1 MEKVKNFWKNKSYA
15 ERRKIMVYTIAGVFC
30 IGLVALVIA
39 LNNPSTSKEVSDFSN
54 PDANEVAKYNSR
66 AEANNLGKK
75 DSADLNLA
83 MDNLFGESQET
94 APPYQE
100 PTTYY
105 EPNYSSSSNT
115 EYQQPDYSTAQN
127 SNSGGSSYNKH
138 STYGDYSMWQSEEP
152 KNNSVGY
159 TNKNM
164 PTSTSKGTKKIS
176 ESEYTEISTPPYEQ
190 PNYYNYGSS
199 SKDLS
204 KGKQIRAKLLSQGF
218 ATNGR
223 SLSFVL
229 LEATNIGGETT
240 PKGLVVTGVAREENN
255 RLMVNF
261 STIKVKNKIVP
272 VQMSLFG
279 SDGMAGLPIGGG
291 SNDNNIGSEA
301 TSRGKDIVAEQA
313 NRIPVIGGI
322 VGGAVRNSGR
332 RGTSD
337 SRIKLST
344 NIECIIVNHD

>member
-1 MEKVKNFWKNKSYA
+1 MEKIKAFWNNKSNA
-15 ERRKIMVYTIAGVFC
+15 ERRKIVVYTIAGVVC
-30 IGLVALVIA
+30 IVLLALVIA
-39 LNNPSTSKEVSDFSN
+39 LNTTSTEKEVADFSN
-54 PDANEVAKYNSR
+54 PDAKEVAKYNSR
-66 AEANNLGKK
+66 TEANQLGKK

-105 EPNYSSSSNT
+105 EPNYSSSPNT
-115 EYQQPDYSTAQN
+115 EYQQPTYSSPQ
-127 SNSGGSSYNKH
+127 SSSGGGSYNKH

-159 TNKNM
+159 TNKNV
-164 PTSTSKGTKKIS
+164 PTTTTKGS
-176 ESEYTEISTPPYEQ
+176 RRSAEPEYTEIPSTTPMYQEPSYS
-190 PNYYNYGSS
+190 NVSS
-199 SKDLS
+199 SQSLS
-204 KGKQIRAKLLSQGF
+204 QGKQIRAKLLSQGY
-218 ATNGR
+218 ASNGR

-229 LEATNIGGETT
+229 LETTKIGGETT
-240 PKGLVVTGVAREENN
+240 PKGQVITGIAREENN

-272 VQMSLFG
+272 VQMALFG

-291 SNDNNIGSEA
+291 SNGSDIGSEA
-301 TSRGKDIVAEQA
+301 TNRGKDIVAEQA

-322 VGGAVRNSGR
+322 VGGAVRSSG
-332 RGTSD
+332 
-337 SRIKLST
+337 SRTADNKIKLST
-344 NIECIIVNHD
+344 NIECIIVNYN